1 MQASDSKE
9 LPERSRYY
17 QGCIDVD
24 TLQSGQKYK
33 ELKDSYVIFICISD
47 LFEKGLPCYR
57 FENLCLENN
66 SIKLNDRS
74 YKYFFIASNYD
85 KILNEKQKAF
95 MELVIG
101 RKPKDKFCERLARLT
116 EEAKKNTQWR
126 KQYMEWERQ
135 RTYDYE
141 SGKEA
146 GIAEGVQQK
155 AKEDA
160 RNFYAN
166 GASIE
171 LIAKSLHMTEGQVRE
186 IVSK

>member
-1 MQASDSKE
+1 
-9 LPERSRYY
+9 
-17 QGCIDVD
+17 
-24 TLQSGQKYK
+24 
-33 ELKDSYVIFICISD
+33 
-47 LFEKGLPCYR
+47 
-57 FENLCLENN
+57 
-66 SIKLNDRS
+66 
-74 YKYFFIASNYD
+74 
-85 KILNEKQKAF
+85 
-95 MELVIG
+95 
-101 RKPKDKFCERLARLT
+101 
-116 EEAKKNTQWR
+116 
-126 KQYMEWERQ
+126 MEWERQ